1 MKKLLL
7 LLFLIPNLVMGASFD
22 CAKASTKHEK
32 MICDNPELNEAD
44 EEMGNRYSRTM
55 KNDPNGEISN
65 GEIYIEGINIKK
77 LSAERKAE
85 YAKLDQEVK
94 QQTITSQKSFN
105 RNYKKCKDVTS
116 CIALVDEQKT
126 KLRKLFAPITCFQP
140 FDTPTQNYCDGLQ
153 TDIHVSEN
161 QKYYEAAIRRYST
174 MKDEDM
180 GVGESAK
187 KVVEELK
194 AAHQS
199 FESFRKAFCGAA
211 YSQAGGTRRGSVHQN
226 CIEVLTQRYTYQLWD
241 QFLSDR
247 AGRKI
252 PGYPP
257 KPKIT
262 SEILL

>member
-1 MKKLLL
+1 MA
-7 LLFLIPNLVMGASFD
+7 ASFD

-32 MICDNPELNEAD
+32 MICDNPELSNLD
-44 EEMGNRYSRTM
+44 ELIGNSYSYDMRIT
-55 KNDPNGEISN
+55 DSN
-65 GEIYIEGINIKK
+65 GEEYKDEIELME
-77 LSAERKAE
+77 LSEDRIAE
-85 YAKLDQEVK
+85 YAKLAQEVR
-94 QQTITSQKSFN
+94 QQIITLQKPFN
-105 RNYKKCKDVTS
+105 LNYKKCKDVTS
-116 CIALVDEQKT
+116 CIALADEHYT
-126 KLRKLFAPITCFQP
+126 KLSQLSDPITCFNP
-140 FDTPTQNYCDGLQ
+140 ISTPIQDYCDGLQ

-187 KVVEELK
+187 IVVEELK

-211 YSQAGGTRRGSVHQN
+211 YSQAGGTRRGSVHQS